1 MNRRAHL
8 RLEETRPRARG
19 RERGRRA
26 AAEIA
31 RTWRTYAELFDATAA
46 AGGRSLD
53 VPELAL
59 ASVAATRAWAPDL
72 AEEMEG
78 VAEGADVPL
87 WVVAALNARTEILSE
102 AAAPRAGECSTV
114 VHVGASRSGTSAG
127 DGTASGAGNGAAGRT
142 VGGQSWDWHEELADG
157 WHAQSV
163 RGAAGD
169 PADGGSL
176 AFTGIT
182 EYGILGKIGLNE
194 AGVGVL
200 FNILGHAG
208 DGAGGVPVHLVARR
222 ALGSAASFDEAIA
235 VITGAPVSASTV
247 MTVVTAGRA
256 ASVEVSP
263 AGAAVVHPDAEG
275 WLVRTNHFQDPVLA
289 AGEHRGRLEPETYD
303 RLRVLGER
311 VRGRNGIA
319 GPDDL
324 AALLTAHP
332 GDGAEVCCHAPAGGR
347 LGTRWATLATVL
359 VEPAAGL
366 FQVHDGGPCTA
377 GPGTWETLAVPTG

>member
-1 MNRRAHL
+1 MNRAHL
-8 RLEETRPRARG
+8 SLKEARPRARG

-46 AGGRSLD
+46 AGGRPLD
-53 VPELAL
+53 VPALAL

-114 VHVGASRSGTSAG
+114 VHVGTSRSGASAG
-127 DGTASGAGNGAAGRT
+127 DGTGNGAAGRT

-157 WHAQSV
+157 WHPQSV

-182 EYGILGKIGLNE
+182 EYGILAKIGLNE

-222 ALGSAASFDEAIA
+222 ALGSATSFDEAVA

-275 WLVRTNHFQDPVLA
+275 WLVRTNHFQDPALA
-289 AGEHRGRLEPETYD
+289 TGEYRGRLEPETYD

-311 VRGRNGIA
+311 VRERDGIG

-324 AALLTAHP
+324 ADLLTAHP

-377 GPGTWETLAVPTG
+377 GPGTWETLVVPTG

>member
-1 MNRRAHL
+1 MNRAHL
-8 RLEETRPRARG
+8 SLKEARPRARG

-46 AGGRSLD
+46 AGGRPLD
-53 VPELAL
+53 VPALAL

-114 VHVGASRSGTSAG
+114 VHVGTSRSGASAG
-127 DGTASGAGNGAAGRT
+127 DGTGNGAAGRT

-157 WHAQSV
+157 WHPQSV

-182 EYGILGKIGLNE
+182 EYGILAKIGLNE

-222 ALGSAASFDEAIA
+222 ALGSATSFDEAVA

-275 WLVRTNHFQDPVLA
+275 WLVRTNHFQDPALA
-289 AGEHRGRLEPETYD
+289 TGEYRGRLEPETYD

-311 VRGRNGIA
+311 VRERDGIG

-377 GPGTWETLAVPTG
+377 GPGTWETLVVPTG

>member
-1 MNRRAHL
+1 MNRAHL
-8 RLEETRPRARG
+8 SLEEARPRVRG

-53 VPELAL
+53 VPALAL

-114 VHVGASRSGTSAG
+114 VHVGTSRSGASAG
-127 DGTASGAGNGAAGRT
+127 DGTGNGAAGRT

-157 WHAQSV
+157 WHPQSV

-182 EYGILGKIGLNE
+182 EYGILAKIGLNE

-200 FNILGHAG
+200 FNILGHTG

-222 ALGSAASFDEAIA
+222 ALGSATSFDEAVA

-275 WLVRTNHFQDPVLA
+275 WLVRTNHFQDPALA
-289 AGEHRGRLEPETYD
+289 TGEYRGRLEPETYD

-311 VRGRNGIA
+311 VRERDGIG

-377 GPGTWETLAVPTG
+377 GPGTWETLVVPTG